1 MQLQNQKLNQK
12 LSKKNTFNLK
22 YQISSLTSSIYP
34 LTVALNTP
42 TITAAND
49 ILSSDISITSDMV
62 KPGGGGILR
71 LAFAFTFAVTPA
83 TVSVFNGTLKG
94 NLNADNSA
102 QVITDGYYR
111 FDIDVESGDTINL
124 QADQDITAIRF
135 LRAHLVQFG
144 A

>member
-1 MQLQNQKLNQK
+1 M
-12 LSKKNTFNLK
+12 
-22 YQISSLTSSIYP
+22 TSSIYP

-42 TITAAND
+42 TITANTD
-49 ILSSDISITSDMV
+49 IFSSDITITADQV

-71 LAFAFTFAVTPA
+71 LSFSFTFGVTPA
-83 TVSVFNGTLKG
+83 TVSVRNGGSLKG

-102 QVITDGYYR
+102 NVITDGFYR

-124 QADQDITAIRF
+124 RATQSITAINF
-135 LRAHLVQFG
+135 VRAHLVQFG